1 MINSRKVNARMKE
14 LELTQTKVAADMNIA
29 QPTLSQKINNARP
42 MDLEEAEKLQI
53 ILEIPDNEFKSY
65 FFTTESRN
73 AT

>member
-1 MINSRKVNARMKE
+1 MKE

>member
-65 FFTTESRN
+65 FFYHGV
-73 AT
+73 A